1 MTAPPLNQ
9 RVADEVNQILKLT
22 EYLERPEAGGRLRD
36 EAQLW
41 RAKETTV
48 VVAAEPNR
56 GKSSLV
62 NAVLGREVLPVGTDL
77 ATTTTHVVLRYG
89 VPEQARVHLV
99 GRPDPVEVPLE
110 DAASWIVGTAVR
122 EGGVRGVEIRLD
134 HPLLAAGLA
143 LVDTPG
149 VGGLNAAHGRVT
161 LSALRKADALLF
173 VVDAGAPMSE
183 PELRFLELAAE
194 RIDAVAIA
202 VTKVDRYRG
211 WRTVLDDDRA
221 ALATHAPRFSGA
233 PTFPV
238 SPRLKLIADDAARTG
253 TPDDALV
260 AESGVPALERFV
272 AEGVVGRV
280 ALLRLANLLRVAD
293 ATLTGLSDTWQTTLA
308 AASSESGAHDAVAEL
323 QGEIERLR
331 EHVEAG
337 LIQTTDRCN
346 ALRERLGVD
355 LGRALRELSM
365 ASETKGTAQG
375 ERPPTADELV
385 TFVEAELGAIDARL
399 GEQIDV
405 ELEQLR
411 ADIEAAVHDP
421 SFGFPR
427 FDGERVSGEFE
438 LRAPTQAAAP
448 KDPTSTLRVMS
459 AAVATSSG
467 GFLLFSGIADG
478 STYPLLMGASMLVGA
493 LTTVTGLTSSRKQR
507 DLADARRQ
515 LAEVI
520 DNARNELSP
529 QLRQRVL
536 ELQRA
541 TESELKGFL
550 RRRTKE
556 LQDAV
561 ADASALAR
569 ADAQQREQARATAQE
584 RIALIDRH
592 RQAVAALAT
601 EVRSY
606 AAAAAPVAPPPE
618 ST

>member
-1 MTAPPLNQ
+1 MSSPLNQ

-22 EYLERPEAGGRLRD
+22 EYMERPEAGGRLRD

-56 GKSSLV
+56 GKSSLL
-62 NAVLGREVLPVGTDL
+62 NALLGREVLPVGTDL
-77 ATTTTHVVLRYG
+77 ATTTTHVVVRHG
-89 VPEQARVHLV
+89 DPEQARVHLV
-99 GRPDPVEVPLE
+99 GRAEPIEVPVE
-110 DAASWIVGTAVR
+110 DAGAWIVGEAAR
-122 EGGVRGVEIRLD
+122 EGGVRGVELRLD

-149 VGGLNAAHGRVT
+149 VGGLSAAHGRIT
-161 LSALRKADALLF
+161 LSALRRADALMF
-173 VVDAGAPMSE
+173 VVDASAPMSE

-211 WRTVLDDDRA
+211 WRTVLEDDRTSLVA
-221 ALATHAPRFSGA
+221 HAPRFSGA

-238 SPRLKLIADDAARTG
+238 SPRLKLIADESRRAG
-253 TPDDALV
+253 TPDDGLV
-260 AESGVPALERFV
+260 AESGLPALERFV
-272 AEGVVGRV
+272 TEGVVARV

-293 ATLTGLSDTWQTTLA
+293 ATLGGLAETWQTTLA
-308 AASSESGAHDAVAEL
+308 AASSESGAQDAVAEL

-331 EHVEAG
+331 EHAETS
-337 LIQTTDRCN
+337 LIVTTDRCN
-346 ALRERLGVD
+346 ALRERMGVE
-355 LGRALRELSM
+355 LTRALRELGS
-365 ASETKGTAQG
+365 AAETKGTAKG
-375 ERPPTADELV
+375 ERATTADELV
-385 TFVEAELGAIDARL
+385 GFVEAELSAIDARL
-399 GEQIDV
+399 SEQIDV
-405 ELEQLR
+405 EIEQLR
-411 ADIEAAVHDP
+411 AEIEAGVQDP
-421 SFGFPR
+421 TFAFPR
-427 FDGERVSGEFE
+427 FEGERDSGNFE
-438 LRAPTQAAAP
+438 LHAPSEPTAT

-467 GFLLFSGIADG
+467 GFLLYTGMADG
-478 STYPLLMGASMLVGA
+478 GTYPLLMGASMLVGA
-493 LTTVTGLTSSRKQR
+493 LTTVAGLSSSRKQR

-529 QLRQRVL
+529 RLRQRVL

-561 ADASALAR
+561 AEASTLAR

-584 RIALIDRH
+584 RVDLIDRH

-601 EVRSY
+601 EVRGY

-618 ST
+618 PG

>member
-1 MTAPPLNQ
+1 MSVPLNQ

-22 EYLERPEAGGRLRD
+22 EYLERPESGGRLRD

-62 NAVLGREVLPVGTDL
+62 NALLGRDVLPVGTDL
-77 ATTTTHVVLRYG
+77 ATTTTHVVVRHG

-99 GRPDPVEVPLE
+99 GRSEPIEVPLS
-110 DAASWIVGTAVR
+110 DAGGWIVGTAAR

-143 LVDTPG
+143 VVDTPG
-149 VGGLNAAHGRVT
+149 GLDAAHGRVT

-221 ALATHAPRFSGA
+221 ALAAHAPRFSGA

-238 SPRLKLIADDAARTG
+238 SPRLKLIADESARAG
-253 TPDDALV
+253 APDDGLV
-260 AESGVPALERFV
+260 AESGLPPLERFM

-293 ATLTGLSDTWQTTLA
+293 ATLTGLADAWRTTLA
-308 AASSESGAHDAVAEL
+308 AASSESGAQDAVAEL
-323 QGEIERLR
+323 QGEMERLR
-331 EHVEAG
+331 EHAEAS

-355 LGRALRELSM
+355 LGRALRELST
-365 ASETKGTAQG
+365 AAETRGTRKG
-375 ERPPTADELV
+375 ERSTTPDELV
-385 TFVEAELGAIDARL
+385 SFVEAELSAIDARL
-399 GEQIDV
+399 SEQIDI
-405 ELEQLR
+405 ELEELR
-411 ADIEAAVHDP
+411 ADIEAAVQEP
-421 SFGFPR
+421 TFAFPR
-427 FDGERVSGEFE
+427 FEGERDSGNFE
-438 LRAPTQAAAP
+438 LRAPTQP
-448 KDPTSTLRVMS
+448 TSTKDPTSTLRVMS

-467 GFLLFSGIADG
+467 GFLLFSGITDG

-493 LTTVTGLTSSRKQR
+493 LTTVTGLSSSRKQR

-529 QLRQRVL
+529 RLRQRVL
-536 ELQRA
+536 ELQRSM
-541 TESELKGFL
+541 ESELKGFL

-561 ADASALAR
+561 AEAGALAR

-584 RIALIDRH
+584 RIELIDRH

-601 EVRSY
+601 EVRGY
-606 AAAAAPVAPPPE
+606 ATAAAPDAPPQP
-618 ST
+618 S